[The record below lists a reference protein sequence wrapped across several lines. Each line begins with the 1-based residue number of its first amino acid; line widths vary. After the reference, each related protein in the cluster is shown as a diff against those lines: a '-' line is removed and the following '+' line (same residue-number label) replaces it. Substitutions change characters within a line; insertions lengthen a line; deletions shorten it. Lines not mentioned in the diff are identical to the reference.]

1 MLHVFFGTN
10 TETVRQAAYA
20 QLATLKETLPGLEVS
35 RIEPGA
41 YEAGQLA
48 SLANTVSLFSGATAY
63 LLDMPSQ
70 QSEFMEDVL
79 ADAPLLA
86 TSEHHFIVIE
96 GALLAADKKI
106 LEKQAVTLE
115 ESKAGAATRV
125 DVFKL
130 CDALVRK
137 DKRLLWMYLQEVW
150 AEGISTEEIVGVL
163 WWQFK
168 TLRLAAVTKTA
179 AAAGMKD
186 FPYNK
191 AKRALAN
198 FKPGEIE
205 TLSRS
210 LLTLYHDGH
219 AGKCDL
225 DLALEE
231 WVLRL

>member
-1 MLHVFFGTN
+1 MLYVFFGTH
-10 TETVRQAAYA
+10 TESVRQAAYR
-20 QLATLKETLPGLEVS
+20 QLAALKDDVPGLEAS
-35 RIEPGA
+35 RIEPGT
-41 YEAGQLA
+41 YELGQLA
-48 SLANTVSLFSGATAY
+48 TLANSVSLFSGATAY

-70 QSEFMEDVL
+70 QEEFM
-79 ADAPLLA
+79 ADLRSEAPLLS
-86 TSEHHFIVIE
+86 TSPHHFIVME
-96 GALLAADKKI
+96 GALLAADKKV
-106 LEKQAVTLE
+106 LEKPATVFE
-115 ESKAGAATRV
+115 ESKAGATTRV

-137 DKRLLWMYLQEVW
+137 DKRLLWMYLQEVQ

-179 AAAGMKD
+179 AEAGMKD

-191 AKRALAN
+191 AKKALGN

-219 AGKCDL
+219 AGKCDV